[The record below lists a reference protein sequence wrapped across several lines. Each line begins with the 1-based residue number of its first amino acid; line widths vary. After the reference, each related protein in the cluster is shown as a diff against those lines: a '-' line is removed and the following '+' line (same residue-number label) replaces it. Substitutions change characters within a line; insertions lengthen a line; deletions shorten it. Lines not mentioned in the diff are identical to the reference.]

1 MYTVQC
7 TLYNVH
13 AVLKATVHFS
23 RREIKLL
30 IKKWLIN
37 SLWIFI
43 FETDKA
49 QINSASSQEK
59 GDWRDI
65 CIKQI
70 NKIHIKFKIKIK
82 SFKHVAV
89 DDQIK
94 TTHMSL

>member
-1 MYTVQC
+1 M
-7 TLYNVH
+7 
-13 AVLKATVHFS
+13 
-23 RREIKLL
+23 
-30 IKKWLIN
+30 N

-49 QINSASSQEK
+49 PVNNASSKEK

-82 SFKHVAV
+82 SFKHIAV

-94 TTHMSL
+94 AYLIEPLSCRYNMVRWWFDESPNDTVL